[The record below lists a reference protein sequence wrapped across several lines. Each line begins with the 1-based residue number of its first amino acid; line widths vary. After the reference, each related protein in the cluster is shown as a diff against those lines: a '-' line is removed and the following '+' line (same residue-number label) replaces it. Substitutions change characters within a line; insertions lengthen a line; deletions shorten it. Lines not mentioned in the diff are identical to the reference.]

1 MWVRIPPPALLLLQA
16 LLHRADLVVERLLL
30 VAALVQ
36 LQHRVD
42 AREAHL
48 EWHSVKLADD
58 RQDVLGRALQRGAH
72 RMELVPDPILG
83 GESPLDLGDV
93 LGGARVRA
101 AEPDH
106 GEVRGRHRSSIVE
119 AVNVVIVGGHGKIGM
134 RLSKILAERG
144 DSPRGIIRKTEQ
156 ADDLE
161 KIGAEPI
168 VLDIEN
174 VEIDDAVAGADAVVF
189 AAGAGPGSGPARKLT
204 VDYGGAVKSVDAAIA
219 QEIRRF
225 VIVSSINA
233 NRPENWSEEM
243 KPYFEAKADADK
255 FVAESGLDYTIV
267 RPGSLTD
274 DPGTGKVSVDGGGP
288 PSISRDD
295 VALVLAEVLNAE
307 NTIGKAFDLLGGE
320 TPVAEALAAL

>member
-1 MWVRIPPPALLLLQA
+1 M
-16 LLHRADLVVERLLL
+16 VER
-30 VAALVQ
+30 
-36 LQHRVD
+36 
-42 AREAHL
+42 
-48 EWHSVKLADD
+48 
-58 RQDVLGRALQRGAH
+58 
-72 RMELVPDPILG
+72 
-83 GESPLDLGDV
+83 
-93 LGGARVRA
+93 
-101 AEPDH
+101 
-106 GEVRGRHRSSIVE
+106 
-119 AVNVVIVGGHGKIGM
+119 VNVVIVGGHGKIGM
-134 RLSKILAERG
+134 RLSKLLAERG

-174 VEIDDAVAGADAVVF
+174 VDDIDDAFAGADAVVF

-219 QEIRRF
+219 KEIRRF

-274 DPGTGKVSVDGGGP
+274 DPGTGKVSVDGGGS

-295 VALVLAEVLNAE
+295 VALVLAEVLNAD